1 MLILTGVVGASS
13 PTGGAIMPC
22 SPCHLVPS
30 KCHGAIKARVSRRPQ
45 ASGPR
50 LLLALPQRA
59 AAPGQALDLQVGPV
73 QLGEGGRTDADDA
86 DGMAE
91 NDVRGMYMAPCWGS
105 KPDGLGCL
113 PQEDDSSDD
122 SHLYGYPF
130 V

>member
-1 MLILTGVVGASS
+1 MLPL
-13 PTGGAIMPC
+13 
-22 SPCHLVPS
+22 SPCPFKMPRGHQS
-30 KCHGAIKARVSRRPQ
+30 ARVKKTPGVRSSSSAGAP
-45 ASGPR
+45 AAKP
-50 LLLALPQRA
+50 LHRA
-59 AAPGQALDLQVGPV
+59 KPWTLQVGPV

-122 SHLYGYPF
+122 SHLYWYPF